1 MRLQL
6 GDISAYFVV
15 SVDDN
20 GTQGHLS
27 ALAIQI
33 YGNSLD
39 DEWLFELNDVA

>member
-20 GTQGHLS
+20 GAQCHLA
-27 ALAIQI
+27 ALTIQI
-33 YGNSLD
+33 DGNSFD
-39 DEWLFELNDVA
+39 DEWLFELNDMA